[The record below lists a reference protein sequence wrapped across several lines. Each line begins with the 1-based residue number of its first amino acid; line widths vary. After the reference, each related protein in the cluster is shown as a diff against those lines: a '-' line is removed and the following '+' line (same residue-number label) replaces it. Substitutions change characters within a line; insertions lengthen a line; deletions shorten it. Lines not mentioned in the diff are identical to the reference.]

1 MGRILEYSIHDS
13 AAAIGLNLA
22 AKKTIHASPLPP
34 ALKQLIE
41 ESGHCRPSR
50 CFDNSWLLVMKEII
64 PRAEYVLSLGV
75 RVLPVEHAII
85 CVDGTYYD
93 PTWELHLG
101 SVGKEYLVVDQW
113 GKDELFSVAR
123 KSPGEC
129 GGIYPPM
136 IRHLEKSDHFRH
148 LFKG

>member
-1 MGRILEYSIHDS
+1 MGRVLKYNIHDS

-22 AKKTIHASPLPP
+22 AKKIIHASPLPP
-34 ALKQLIE
+34 ALKQIIE

-50 CFDNSWLLVMKEII
+50 CFDNSWQLVMNEVI
-64 PRAEYVLSLGV
+64 PRAEYVLALGM

-85 CVDGTYYD
+85 CVDGIFYD

-101 SVGKEYLVVDQW
+101 SVGKEYLVVDKW
-113 GKDELFSVAR
+113 AKDELWSVAR
-123 KSPGEC
+123 KSPAEC

-136 IRHLEKSDHFRH
+136 IRHLEKSDHFQH